1 MPSPDS
7 QVADAPVQ
15 ETETRDNPPQDATTL
30 PEHGNI
36 GVQGDGSSTANAT
49 SNGQIVNGSAPAA
62 AAGEG
67 TQEKQR
73 TIEPS
78 GVPNTHALEGSI
90 SKVPSQPQSPN
101 STISQASGATLSRKR
116 SRSGSIIRS
125 TSPPPPSS
133 ALPVRPRETPADKI
147 LLEQYVNREFHHSGL
162 MAWKNPHQE
171 LLQKKRA
178 ERDYY
183 LSLQHERRLNPGAIF
198 GPGYEG
204 YGNARTDLKSQ
215 HPQLLYPSHRR
226 RPGGR
231 KSKDLRISRDD
242 MLAQA
247 EQLEDLVPIR
257 LDIDWDKIKLRD
269 TFTWNLHDRV
279 TPPDVFAEKLVEDL
293 RLPLESC
300 APLVRQI
307 SQSIQDQLADF
318 YPQVFIEEVALD
330 PHLPYHAYKNDE
342 MRILVKLNIT
352 IGQHTLVDQFEWEI
366 NNPLNSPEEF
376 AIQMTKDLS
385 LPGEFTTAIAHSIRE
400 QIQLFTKSLYI
411 LSHPFDGRPIEDP
424 DLKASFQPSPLLS
437 PFRLFQ
443 SAKDFTP
450 YLYELNEA
458 EIERT
463 EVSISREQRRQKRS
477 VNRRGGPALPDL
489 KDRQRT
495 IRTLVVSSVIPGAA
509 SSIEESRLFKRSGT
523 SRSRRATAGQR
534 DGGDESDDSD
544 SDESSADSPA
554 VSHLSQGTART
565 RGMRGA
571 ASVAQAA
578 MRANLVRSAT
588 PEVMSLHEP
597 RTSARHRDYR
607 DESSDVPDK
616 LIVKLKIGREKL
628 RQFLKDI
635 KSNKTHKSSA
645 ARGSTPSTGTK
656 NVAQTT
662 ATTTTTRSSMGPPQS
677 QAPQPT
683 PPKRPSASQL
693 NGVIDAPNPPQPG
706 VPGPPP
712 PSWLVRGLNNL
723 KRSYPRDS
731 FEGTMRY
738 TAVDPH
744 TGLPL
749 ANAATT
755 HAGQKLTYKYFPRI
769 RCHDCPGKLY
779 TPGPAMTVDNFEVHL
794 KNRQHKERVEERH
807 AKAAAEAEAAAG
819 GAAGAGNAAP
829 SAPGTSTGEEA
840 GAGDGAG
847 KTNSGA
853 GENTTVSGI
862 DATAATATGTTAS
875 SADTAS

>member
-7 QVADAPVQ
+7 QEVDASMAESGPQ
-15 ETETRDNPPQDATTL
+15 NLPQDALDGPTT
-30 PEHGNI
+30 EQAGE
-36 GVQGDGSSTANAT
+36 QDATATDAA
-49 SNGQIVNGSAPAA
+49 SNGQPVNGSGPAPAA
-62 AAGEG
+62 EETGDRQGEA
-67 TQEKQR
+67 
-73 TIEPS
+73 EPS
-78 GVPNTHALEGSI
+78 EPANANGPSGSQ
-90 SKVPSQPQSPN
+90 SNPPSRPQSPN
-101 STISQASGATLSRKR
+101 SNPAQANGATLSRKR

-125 TSPPPPSS
+125 TSPSS
-133 ALPVRPRETPADKI
+133 TSNLPVRPRETPADKI
-147 LLEQYVNREFHHSGL
+147 LLEQYVNREFHHSAL
-162 MAWKNPHQE
+162 MAWKNPQQE
-171 LLQKKRA
+171 LLQQKRA

-183 LSLQHERRLNPGAIF
+183 LSLQHERQMNPGAIF
-198 GPGYEG
+198 GSGYEG

-215 HPQLLYPSHRR
+215 HPHLLYPSNRR

-231 KSKDLRISRDD
+231 KAKDIRISRDE
-242 MLAQA
+242 MLKQA

-279 TPPDVFAEKLVEDL
+279 TPPEVFAEKLVEDL
-293 RLPLESC
+293 GLPLESC
-300 APLVRQI
+300 GPLVRQI
-307 SQSIQDQLADF
+307 TQSIQDQLADF
-318 YPQVFIEEVALD
+318 YPQVFMEEEALD

-342 MRILVKLNIT
+342 MRILIKLNIT
-352 IGQHTLVDQFEWEI
+352 IGQHTLVDQFEWEM

-385 LPGEFTTAIAHSIRE
+385 LAGEFTTAIAHSIRE

-424 DLKASFQPSPLLS
+424 DLKASFQPSPLPS
-437 PFRLFQ
+437 PFRPFQ

-458 EIERT
+458 ELERT

-523 SRSRRATAGQR
+523 SRSRRAAAGQR
-534 DGGDESDDSD
+534 DGGDESDDSE
-544 SDESSADSPA
+544 SEESSADSPA
-554 VSHLSQGTART
+554 MSHLAQGTART

-588 PEVMSLHEP
+588 PEIASLHES
-597 RTSARHRDYR
+597 RGSTRRRDYR

-616 LIVKLKIGREKL
+616 LIIKLKINRDKFC
-628 RQFLKDI
+628 QFLRDI
-635 KSNKTHKSSA
+635 KNNKNKPSSA
-645 ARGSTPSTGTK
+645 AAGSTPSAGNKSST
-656 NVAQTT
+656 Q
-662 ATTTTTRSSMGPPQS
+662 TTTTRSSMGPPQ
-677 QAPQPT
+677 PQPQNT
-683 PPKRPSASQL
+683 TPKRPSASQL
-693 NGVIDAPNPPQPG
+693 NGVIDAPHPPQPG

-744 TGLPL
+744 TSLPL

-755 HAGQKLTYKYFPRI
+755 HAGQKLSYKYFPRI

-807 AKAAAEAEAAAG
+807 AKAAQAAQAAG
-819 GAAGAGNAAP
+819 DKGGPEEGGDKGVAAEGSGGASATPATTTTDAP
-829 SAPGTSTGEEA
+829 S
-840 GAGDGAG
+840 
-847 KTNSGA
+847 
-853 GENTTVSGI
+853 
-862 DATAATATGTTAS
+862 
-875 SADTAS
+875 

>member
-7 QVADAPVQ
+7 QAADASVQ
-15 ETETRDNPPQDATTL
+15 ETELRNNPPQDATNST
-30 PEHGNI
+30 EHGDI
-36 GVQGDGSSTANAT
+36 GVEGEVTPATNAI
-49 SNGQIVNGSAPAA
+49 SNGQVVNGSASVA
-62 AAGEG
+62 AAGGEAQDEQG
-67 TQEKQR
+67 A
-73 TIEPS
+73 IEPYEATNMNAPIES
-78 GVPNTHALEGSI
+78 PSNSPNR
-90 SKVPSQPQSPN
+90 PRSPN
-101 STISQASGATLSRKR
+101 STTPQANGATLSRKR

-125 TSPPPPSS
+125 TSPVPPSS
-133 ALPVRPRETPADKI
+133 TLPARPRETPADKI
-147 LLEQYVNREFHHSGL
+147 LLEQYVNREFHHSAL

-171 LLQKKRA
+171 LLQQKRA

-183 LSLQHERRLNPGAIF
+183 LSLQHERQVNPGAIF
-198 GPGYEG
+198 GSGYEG

-215 HPQLLYPSHRR
+215 HPQLLYPSNRR

-231 KSKDLRISRDD
+231 KAKDLRISRDD

-300 APLVRQI
+300 GPLVRQI

-318 YPQVFIEEVALD
+318 YPQVFMEEEALD

-400 QIQLFTKSLYI
+400 QVQLFTKSLYI

-424 DLKASFQPSPLLS
+424 DLKASFQPSPLPS
-437 PFRLFQ
+437 PFRPFQ

-458 EIERT
+458 ELERT

-523 SRSRRATAGQR
+523 SRSRRAAAGQR

-544 SDESSADSPA
+544 SEESSADSPA
-554 VSHLSQGTART
+554 VSHLAQGTART

-588 PEVMSLHEP
+588 PEVASLHEP
-597 RTSARHRDYR
+597 RGSVRRRDYR
-607 DESSDVPDK
+607 DDSSDVPDK
-616 LIVKLKIGREKL
+616 LVVKLKISRDKF
-628 RQFLKDI
+628 RQFIKDM
-635 KSNKTHKSSA
+635 KSNKTNKPSTGT
-645 ARGSTPSTGTK
+645 GSTPSTGTK
-656 NVAQTT
+656 SVTQT
-662 ATTTTTRSSMGPPQS
+662 TTTTTRSSMGPPQS
-677 QAPQPT
+677 QTPQPA

-712 PSWLVRGLNNL
+712 PTWLVRGLNNL

-807 AKAAAEAEAAAG
+807 AKAAEAAG
-819 GAAGAGNAAP
+819 GATGATA
-829 SAPGTSTGEEA
+829 SGTSEER
-840 GAGDGAG
+840 GAEEGAG
-847 KTNSGA
+847 KSGGGTAGA
-853 GENTTVSGI
+853 GENAATSAP
-862 DATAATATGTTAS
+862 DAAAAATATATTP
-875 SADTAS
+875 ADAAA

>member
-7 QVADAPVQ
+7 QAADTSVQ
-15 ETETRDNPPQDATTL
+15 ETETRGDPLQDAMTL

-36 GVQGDGSSTANAT
+36 GVHGEGSSTANAT

-62 AAGEG
+62 TAGEE

-78 GVPNTHALEGSI
+78 GATNTDAPEGSI
-90 SKVPSQPQSPN
+90 SRIPNRPQSPN
-101 STISQASGATLSRKR
+101 STILQANGATLSRKR

-125 TSPPPPSS
+125 TSPPPPS
-133 ALPVRPRETPADKI
+133 APPVRLRETPADKI
-147 LLEQYVNREFHHSGL
+147 LLEQYVNREFHHSAL
-162 MAWKNPHQE
+162 LAWKNPHQE

-215 HPQLLYPSHRR
+215 HPQLLYPSNRR
-226 RPGGR
+226 RPAGR
-231 KSKDLRISRDD
+231 KAKDLRISRDD
-242 MLAQA
+242 MLVQA

-318 YPQVFIEEVALD
+318 YPQVFMEEMALD

-376 AIQMTKDLS
+376 AVQMTKDLS

-437 PFRLFQ
+437 PFRPFQ

-458 EIERT
+458 ELERT

-534 DGGDESDDSD
+534 DGGDESDDFD

-554 VSHLSQGTART
+554 VSHLSQSTART
-565 RGMRGA
+565 RDMRGA

-588 PEVMSLHEP
+588 PEIMSLHEQ

-616 LIVKLKIGREKL
+616 LIVKLKIGRDKF

-635 KSNKTHKSSA
+635 KSNKSHKSSTVT
-645 ARGSTPSTGTK
+645 GYTPSTGTK
-656 NVAQTT
+656 SVAQTT
-662 ATTTTTRSSMGPPQS
+662 ATTTTTTRSSMGPPQS
-677 QAPQPT
+677 QTPQPT

-807 AKAAAEAEAAAG
+807 AKAAAEAAAS
-819 GAAGAGNAAP
+819 GAAG
-829 SAPGTSTGEEA
+829 PGTGTGEEA
-840 GAGDGAG
+840 GAAEGAG
-847 KTNSGA
+847 KTGSGT
-853 GENTTVSGI
+853 GENATISGP
-862 DATAATATGTTAS
+862 DATAATFTGTTTS

>member
-1 MPSPDS
+1 MPSPHTQAAYVS
-7 QVADAPVQ
+7 AQ
-15 ETETRDNPPQDATTL
+15 ESELQNNNILQDATNST
-30 PEHGNI
+30 EHDDM
-36 GVQGDGSSTANAT
+36 GVDGDGTTGTNPA
-49 SNGQIVNGSAPAA
+49 SNGQAVNGSASVAA
-62 AAGEG
+62 VREEPQIDQA
-67 TQEKQR
+67 T
-73 TIEPS
+73 TDPS
-78 GVPNTHALEGSI
+78 GATNANPPTGSRPNS
-90 SKVPSQPQSPN
+90 PSHRQSPN
-101 STISQASGATLSRKR
+101 STTPQANGAAISRKR

-133 ALPVRPRETPADKI
+133 TLAVRPRETSADKI
-147 LLEQYVNREFHHSGL
+147 LLEQYVNREFHHAAL

-171 LLQKKRA
+171 LLQQKRA

-183 LSLQHERRLNPGAIF
+183 LSLQHERQMNPSAIF
-198 GPGYEG
+198 GQGYEG
-204 YGNARTDLKSQ
+204 YGNARTDLKAQ
-215 HPQLLYPSHRR
+215 HPQLLYPSNRR

-231 KSKDLRISRDD
+231 KAKDLRISRDD

-247 EQLEDLVPIR
+247 DQLEDLVPIR

-300 APLVRQI
+300 GPLVRQI

-318 YPQVFIEEVALD
+318 YPQVFMEEEALD

-424 DLKASFQPSPLLS
+424 DLKSSFQPSPLTS
-437 PFRLFQ
+437 PFRPFQ

-458 EIERT
+458 ELERT

-477 VNRRGGPALPDL
+477 FNRRGGPALPDL

-523 SRSRRATAGQR
+523 SRSRRAAAGQR
-534 DGGDESDDSD
+534 DGGDESDESD
-544 SDESSADSPA
+544 SEESSADSPA
-554 VSHLSQGTART
+554 VSHPSQGTART

-588 PEVMSLHEP
+588 PEVASIHEP
-597 RTSARHRDYR
+597 RSSVRRRDYR
-607 DESSDVPDK
+607 DDSSDFPDK
-616 LIVKLKIGREKL
+616 LIVKLKISRDKF

-635 KSNKTHKSSA
+635 RSNKTNKPSTST
-645 ARGSTPSTGTK
+645 GSTPATSTKSVT
-656 NVAQTT
+656 QTSTAT
-662 ATTTTTRSSMGPPQS
+662 ATTTTATTTRSSMGPPQS
-677 QAPQPT
+677 QTPQPT

-712 PSWLVRGLNNL
+712 PAWLVRGLNNL

-807 AKAAAEAEAAAG
+807 AKAAEAAGSRTPGATPAG
-819 GAAGAGNAAP
+819 
-829 SAPGTSTGEEA
+829 TGEEGSAEGVARKNGGGPTA
-840 GAGDGAG
+840 G
-847 KTNSGA
+847 S
-853 GENTTVSGI
+853 GENATTSAP
-862 DATAATATGTTAS
+862 DSSTATTTATA
-875 SADTAS
+875 SADAAS